1 MLPGGSSHEM
11 KTFGWLTRVK
21 YGLLAAVAGWSAG
34 WLVSFP
40 FKLSLAWRYVDGD
53 FRRLPISL
61 AKGLLVWAGFSLFM
75 AMAGF
80 LPLVLPSVVLIPPG
94 WIVRWRGFL
103 IPAAPLAASL
113 LIYRRMGLLNLYHFR
128 NPSVCAVSS
137 FFPPL
142 IFLSSHS
149 PWWWCG
155 RTWCWPG
162 GGWRKVDLTVDDTP
176 YQ

>member
-1 MLPGGSSHEM
+1 M

-61 AKGLLVWAGFSLFM
+61 AEGLLVWAGFSLFM

-80 LPLVLPSVVLIPPG
+80 VPVMLPSIVLIPPR
-94 WIVRWRGFL
+94 WIVRWRGLL

-113 LIYRRMGLLNLYHFR
+113 VMYRRMGFLNLYHFR
-128 NPSVCAVSS
+128 NPSAVRE
-137 FFPPL
+137 FFFSALNFFVITFALVVVWTYVGLARRRLSPSVPL
-142 IFLSSHS
+142 AG
-149 PWWWCG
+149 G
-155 RTWCWPG
+155 R
-162 GGWRKVDLTVDDTP
+162 
-176 YQ
+176 